1 MRKQENHH
9 PTRKPNIRIFF
20 WCQTFKTILDAF
32 SKEKHKKVIYLLV
45 ADRLTTMMQ
54 LISVLVA
61 SISLAESIETVP
73 LLHIL

>member
-1 MRKQENHH
+1 V
-9 PTRKPNIRIFF
+9 PNF
-20 WCQTFKTILDAF
+20 QKKILDAF
-32 SKEKHKKVIYLLV
+32 SKEKHKKVIYLLL
-45 ADRLTTMMQ
+45 ADRLTPMMQ